1 MLRVPLKTVVIV
13 ALAGASV
20 GVASPAALAHPP
32 VTSTVRPTPGTISPD
47 GDGVADS
54 VRVNVRLARTSY
66 VSATV
71 VRDGKVI
78 RRLRPSTMRPGTRS
92 ITWDGR
98 IDAGVAAS
106 SGRYSMRVALR
117 DPSRH
122 WRIVNAPVTVNAPPP
137 APTAFQWPVT
147 GIVSSPFGPR
157 DGRMH
162 HGIDIPVP
170 AMTPVFAAAA
180 GSVRLA
186 GTMEGYG
193 LVVIIDHPDGTATLY
208 AHEAKLEVT
217 AGSTVA
223 AGQVIGY
230 AGRTG
235 TATTEQVHFELH
247 DAGGTPVDPVPLLPV
262 MAP

>member
-1 MLRVPLKTVVIV
+1 MLRVPPKAVVIV
-13 ALAGASV
+13 AFAVASV
-20 GVASPAALAHPP
+20 GASSPAALAHPP

-47 GDGVADS
+47 GDGVADA

-71 VRDGKVI
+71 VRGGKVV
-78 RRLRPSTMRPGTRS
+78 RRLRTATMRPGSRS

-98 IDAGVAAS
+98 VDAGTAAA
-106 SGRYSMRVALR
+106 SGRYSMRIALR

-137 APTAFQWPVT
+137 TPTAFQWPVA
-147 GIVSSPFGPR
+147 GAVSSPFGPR
-157 DGRMH
+157 GGRMH

-170 AMTPVFAAAA
+170 AMTPIVAAAA
-180 GSVRLA
+180 GTVRLA
-186 GTMEGYG
+186 GTMDGYG
-193 LVVIIDHPDGTATLY
+193 LVVILDHPDGTATLY
-208 AHEAKLEVT
+208 AHEAKLAVT
-217 AGSTVA
+217 AGSSVT

-235 TATTEQVHFELH
+235 TATTEQVHFEVH
-247 DAGGTPVDPVPLLPV
+247 DAARVPIDPVPLLPAV
-262 MAP
+262 AP